1 VNSALSRLWLYG
13 GKVIAC
19 VRNERTA
26 SEIVYLVEG
35 KHMPRLRLL
44 LAPTILMICASG
56 SPAALFAQQSTP
68 APTRLALEVTFYPGR
83 KPAYETVPG
92 PESQPSGAWFGL
104 FAHIASW
111 QAPAGAPQVEAVRVV
126 SRVEGD
132 AVRVTV
138 STLSGTKALE
148 NEQRVGTYL
157 IRETEKI
164 SIDELR
170 LSGIEPF
177 EIKLVRVSPNI
188 APVPPV
194 ILKGVESV
202 VVINAMAK
210 ETTLP
215 SYRIILRNQS
225 NKNIVALGV
234 DVVAGDKVQITSKP
248 RGIDGQPLI
257 PSGKEYWLTV
267 AAPNRAQG
275 TPHDYLP
282 TTPSD
287 QQIQIKA
294 AVFEDGTYEGDAETA
309 AVVKGYQAGEKMEL
323 ARLIPLLENA
333 LNASDVDLVQ
343 GLSNLELQVS
353 SVFSDA
359 DPGIIRNL
367 AAEFPQLGRP
377 VSQTIKSTMEFTAT
391 TIKSNLLKDIHKMQ
405 GEESQRV
412 DIKIYRLWLT
422 GMKDRYAKWLSRL

>member
-1 VNSALSRLWLYG
+1 MNLTRLFSILFMIG
-13 GKVIAC
+13 LTVSG
-19 VRNERTA
+19 A
-26 SEIVYLVEG
+26 SV
-35 KHMPRLRLL
+35 
-44 LAPTILMICASG
+44 
-56 SPAALFAQQSTP
+56 FAQQEPSV
-68 APTRLALEVTFYPGR
+68 PTRLALEVTFYPGR

-92 PESQPSGAWFGL
+92 PDSKPSGAWFGL

-111 QAPAGAPQVEAVRVV
+111 QAPAGAPPVEAVRVI
-126 SRVEGD
+126 SRAEGD

-138 STLSGTKALE
+138 STLSGSKALE

-170 LSGIEPF
+170 LVGIEPF
-177 EIKLVRVSPNI
+177 EIKLVRVNRSI

-234 DVVAGDKVQITSKP
+234 DVVAGGRVQITSKP

-257 PSGKEYWLTV
+257 PAGKEYWLTV
-267 AAPNRAQG
+267 AAPNRAQPITG
-275 TPHDYLP
+275 GYVP
-282 TTPSD
+282 TSPSD

-294 AVFEDGTYEGDAETA
+294 AVFDDGTYEGDAEMAA
-309 AVVKGYQAGEKMEL
+309 AVRGYLAGEKMEL
-323 ARLIPLLENA
+323 PRLIPLLENA
-333 LNASDVDLVQ
+333 LNSSNADLTE
-343 GLSNLELQVS
+343 GLRNLESQVS
-353 SVFSDA
+353 SVLSDA
-359 DPGIIRNL
+359 DPQTVRTL
-367 AAEFPQLGRP
+367 TSAFPQAGGSISRE
-377 VSQTIKSTMEFTAT
+377 IKETMEVTAT
-391 TIKSNLLKDIHKMQ
+391 TIKSNLLKDIHMLQNQ
-405 GEESQRV
+405 GSQSLNA
-412 DIKIYRLWLT
+412 DLYRTWLT
-422 GMKDRYAKWLSRL
+422 KTKERYEKWLSRL